1 MEAEKHGT
9 LHVLWI
15 DDNLRAQINI
25 ARILRE
31 KFGVALSFAS
41 TLRAA
46 EAQLARSDFDVVI
59 SDFLLSGPQETAAP
73 ILEYIDRLYVDRP
86 NKPYVIFFTQGPYM
100 AAELLEEYEDKSRFS
115 IIDRM
120 NTWELIETIEHRA
133 TAKLEE
139 AN

>member
-1 MEAEKHGT
+1 
-9 LHVLWI
+9 
-15 DDNLRAQINI
+15 
-25 ARILRE
+25 
-31 KFGVALSFAS
+31 
-41 TLRAA
+41 
-46 EAQLARSDFDVVI
+46 
-59 SDFLLSGPQETAAP
+59 
-73 ILEYIDRLYVDRP
+73 
-86 NKPYVIFFTQGPYM
+86 M